1 MRRLAIIG
9 LPFQKPNNQL
19 NQVIRLFSILLTYH
33 RLIEENL
40 KNISEIELK
49 LLNSDSEFLEI
60 FEKETEIIPTF
71 ETPRKK

>member
-1 MRRLAIIG
+1 MRRLAIIA
-9 LPFQKPNNQL
+9 LPFQKLNNQL
-19 NQVIRLFSILLTYH
+19 SQVIQFFSILLTF
-33 RLIEENL
+33 RSLIKENL

-49 LLNSDSEFLEI
+49 LLNSKFLEI

>member
-19 NQVIRLFSILLTYH
+19 QVIRLFSILLTF
-33 RLIEENL
+33 RSLIEENL

-49 LLNSDSEFLEI
+49 LLNSEFLEI
-60 FEKETEIIPTF
+60 YEKETEIIPTF